1 MKPGKWL
8 NGLVSCQKNVNEDSW
23 ARRRAAWIS
32 FQWPRCLWLNH
43 NWDWYS
49 GAGHQT
55 SSRQPGPQL
64 VRHNILPGKE
74 SKKEMKTV
82 RQTMHLVWPPKVE
95 QCCETLRL
103 PSFCKLRIHRIPTG
117 LTTQPLV
124 GQQQVCLI
132 DGDTHSQKSRSLSRW
147 SVCCGRH
154 NRRRKSG
161 HISRHNSRHNGRPKS
176 LHKSWHRRRHKSRQL
191 ADG

>member
-1 MKPGKWL
+1 MGCLGPDKDDNFRSQMKPEKWL
-8 NGLVSCQKNVNEDSW
+8 NGLVACQKNVNEDSW

-43 NWDWYS
+43 NWDRYS

-64 VRHNILPGKE
+64 VRHNIKPGKE

-117 LTTQPLV
+117 LKLNLWLV
-124 GQQQVCLI
+124 SNRCAWWLMEMLI
-132 DGDTHSQKSRSLSRW
+132 LKSHARWVVGRSVVADTIVDAK
-147 SVCCGRH
+147 VDTIVDA
-154 NRRRKSG
+154 KV
-161 HISRHNSRHNGRPKS
+161 
-176 LHKSWHRRRHKSRQL
+176 
-191 ADG
+191 DT